1 MKTKTVAII
10 GVGLIGGSLGLA
22 LRRAG
27 GYRVI
32 GIGRHPAKLRTALRR
47 KAVDAVTV
55 DMATGVHDADIV
67 VICAP
72 VDTIA
77 PLTAAVLPHC
87 KAGAII
93 TDAGSVKGTV
103 LRDVAQ
109 VFTAAKR
116 RGRVPVSFVGAHPMA
131 GLEKNG
137 IGAAAAQLYRDATV
151 VLAGTINAAPRQI
164 DDVAHMWRH
173 AGGRVC
179 RMSPAEHDT
188 VVALTSHLPHAI
200 AFSFSALA
208 GALMRAHPAAKQVT
222 AGSFKDM
229 TRIAASNPRDWAC
242 ICRDNGPAVARALD
256 DLVRVLSS
264 VKKNLGSQTRLEQ
277 QFVKGHR
284 ARRGFV

>member
-32 GIGRHPAKLRTALRR
+32 GVGRHPAKLRAALRR
-47 KAVDAVTV
+47 KAVDTVTV
-55 DMATGVHDADIV
+55 DMGAGVRDADII
-67 VICAP
+67 VICSP

-93 TDAGSVKGTV
+93 TDAGSVKATV
-103 LRDVAQ
+103 LRDVAR
-109 VFTAAKR
+109 VFTAANR
-116 RGRVPVSFVGAHPMA
+116 RVRVPVSFVGAHPMA

-137 IGAAAAQLYRDATV
+137 IAAADERLYRGATV
-151 VLAGTINAAPRQI
+151 VVAGAVNAAPRQI
-164 DDVAHMWRH
+164 EAVARMWRD

-200 AFSFSALA
+200 AYSFSALA
-208 GALMRAHPAAKQVT
+208 GALMRAHPAARQVT
-222 AGSFKDM
+222 AGSFKDL
-229 TRIAASNPRDWAC
+229 TRVAASDPRDWAR
-242 ICRDNGPAVARALD
+242 ICRANGSAVARAID
-256 DLVRVLSS
+256 DLVRALSM
-264 VKKNLGSQTRLEQ
+264 VKKNLGRQARLEQ
-277 QFVKGHR
+277 QFAKGHR
-284 ARRGFV
+284 ARRGFI